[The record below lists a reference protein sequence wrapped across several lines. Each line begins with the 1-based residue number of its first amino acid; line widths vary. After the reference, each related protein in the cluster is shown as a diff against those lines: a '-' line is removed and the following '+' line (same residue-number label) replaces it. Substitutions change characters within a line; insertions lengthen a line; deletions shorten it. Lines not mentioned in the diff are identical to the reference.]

1 VLEFIVGSGLAT
13 AAGLNAWMPLLVLG
27 LADRFLP
34 AVELPSAWAWLSS
47 DVALWIIGALLVI
60 EIVADKIPAVDS
72 INDVIQTV
80 VRPAAGGIAFGAGSS
95 AETMRVTDPAALF
108 TDSAWIPIVSGVVI
122 ALAVHAA
129 KATLRP
135 AANVATAGVAAPV
148 VSTAEDVTSLGL
160 SVTALLLPI
169 VALLIMLLLVVGVVV
184 LLRRRRRVRPVHDE
198 QHGGLTRAAAPTAH
212 PSGAASPRRSRRSR

>member
-1 VLEFIVGSGLAT
+1 VLEFIMGSSLAT

-47 DVALWIIGALLVI
+47 DAALWIVGALLII

-95 AETMRVTDPAALF
+95 TETMRVTDPAALF
-108 TDSAWIPIVSGVVI
+108 TDSAWIPIVAGVII
-122 ALAVHAA
+122 ALVVHGV

-148 VSTAEDVTSLGL
+148 VSTAEDITSLGL
-160 SVTALLLPI
+160 SVLAILLPI
-169 VALLIMLLLVVGVVV
+169 VALVVMIGLVIAVVMLF
-184 LLRRRRRVRPVHDE
+184 RRRR
-198 QHGGLTRAAAPTAH
+198 GGPEPA
-212 PSGAASPRRSRRSR
+212 

>member
-1 VLEFIVGSGLAT
+1 MLEFIVGSGLAT

-47 DVALWIIGALLVI
+47 DVALWIIGGLMIV

-72 INDVIQTV
+72 FNDVIQTV

-108 TDSAWIPIVSGVVI
+108 TDSAWIPIVSGVII
-122 ALAVHAA
+122 ALGVHAA

-135 AANVATAGVAAPV
+135 AANVVTAGVAAPV
-148 VSTAEDVTSLGL
+148 VSTAEDITSLGL
-160 SVTALLLPI
+160 SVFAIVLPI
-169 VALLIMLLLVVGVVV
+169 VALIIMIGLVIIAVV
-184 LLRRRRRVRPVHDE
+184 LLRRRRRGRPE
-198 QHGGLTRAAAPTAH
+198 PGEA
-212 PSGAASPRRSRRSR
+212 